1 MIVTLQLICQICV
14 RLYLP
19 VRLKTK
25 AALEDIKNFLTNTS
39 DTNIDQTQLALRAC

>member
-14 RLYLP
+14 RLYLS

-25 AALEDIKNFLTNTS
+25 AALKDIKKFLNEHV
-39 DTNIDQTQLALRAC
+39 